1 MHRPWLIGLVVL
13 CVTAFAHFGYYYVV
27 DPQPAC
33 GETPGQM
40 WRATEPRP
48 PPISLN
54 VPITERYVRDR
65 LYLMGLSYGMALG
78 FTVYAALRGRGARRQ
93 GVVGVVGGL
102 SLTGFLA
109 AAGCFL
115 LGCCGSPM
123 LTVYLALFG
132 SAMAGFQ
139 DIFVFVLTALSVL
152 IGLLWLRRCRPASG
166 GACCA
171 AGCCGDDAGAPK
183 AP

>member
-40 WRATEPRP
+40 WKATEPRP
-48 PPISLN
+48 PPVSLMAPIS
-54 VPITERYVRDR
+54 ERYVRDR

-78 FTVYAALRGRGARRQ
+78 FTAYAAARSRGARRQ
-93 GVVGVVGGL
+93 GVAGVIGGL

-132 SAMAGFQ
+132 SALAGFK

-152 IGLLWLRRCRPASG
+152 IGLLWRWRCKPAAG

-171 AGCCGDDAGAPK
+171 SGCGCDAAGK
-183 AP
+183 